1 MVSFYTIEIARTFC
15 RRSCCCC
22 CCRYNRSGGGTDTS
36 SAGVGDVELPAVPK
50 QRVVDQMVD
59 TVDLAWHNV
68 VGSNEALCRLY

>member
-36 SAGVGDVELPAVPK
+36 SAGVGDVELPAVPR

-59 TVDLAWHNV
+59 TGWIEKSTYFQHRRSCMA
-68 VGSNEALCRLY
+68 